1 MRNPIVCLLI
11 LVLCTS
17 CAHVISQVYRE
28 SAVQDVPFR
37 KILQSPSAFIGKIF
51 ILGGMIAETRN
62 IQEGTEIEVVQTPLD
77 RFGYLID
84 RDVSEGRFLVITQK
98 QLDPL
103 IYKEGRY
110 ITFAGILI
118 GSRTKPLGN
127 IEFDYPLFEVKELH
141 LWKNR
146 GYYRHYYYDP
156 YYYDPFYYPY
166 PYGYYWYWPGYYYP
180 HRWPGY
186 YYPYRWPYY

>member
-1 MRNPIVCLLI
+1 MRNCIVCILI
-11 LVLCTS
+11 LVLFTS
-17 CAHVISQVYRE
+17 CAHVISQEYRE

-37 KILQSPSAFIGKIF
+37 EILQNPHAYIGKTF
-51 ILGGMIAETRN
+51 ILGGMIAKTRN
-62 IQEGTEIEVVQTPLD
+62 IQEGTEIEVVQNPLD

-103 IYKEGRY
+103 IFKEGRY
-110 ITFAGILI
+110 ITVAGILI
-118 GSRTKPLGN
+118 GSRTRPLGN
-127 IEFDYPLFEVKELH
+127 IEFDYPLFEARELH

-146 GYYRHYYYDP
+146 VYYGPYPYGP

-166 PYGYYWYWPGYYYP
+166 PFGHYWY
-180 HRWPGY
+180 WPGY